1 MNLLDAIMGSRLW
14 ALVKKEFRQT
24 LRNKLLLYLLLVPPT
39 VQLLILSASLD
50 PELHNLSLAVCDQ
63 SNSAISREYVDAF
76 SSSSVFNPVKRF
88 SDRDE
93 TYKMV
98 EQGKASAALIIPSD
112 FEEKY
117 NKENVLESQTIL
129 DGSDAY
135 TANVAS
141 AYLKEIGAHFS
152 PAGENKERK
161 PAVDVDTKMLFNSGL
176 KSSWFFVT
184 GVLGAV
190 LTVVG
195 TLVSSAVL
203 LREKEH
209 GTLEQLLMAPPTAG
223 EIILAKILPLVFL
236 LVCDL
241 VLALLLS
248 RLFFGLPFLCN
259 PLVFLFGAAAY
270 IVSCIGFGML
280 LGTFCSS
287 QRQAQLSSFFISIP
301 LIQLSGSVVPFES
314 MPPFLQNLS
323 QLDPLRYFTLFVRE
337 SLLKGA
343 SMEVL
348 LPNVIFLMG
357 SAALLLSIS
366 AWRFRRQ
373 LG

>member
-1 MNLLDAIMGSRLW
+1 MNIFDAILGSRLW

-63 SNSAISREYVDAF
+63 SNTAISRDYVDAF
-76 SSSSVFNPVKRF
+76 SSASVFNPIKRMNNP
-88 SDRDE
+88 DQ

-112 FEEKY
+112 FAEKY
-117 NKENVLESQTIL
+117 NKENILESQTIL
-129 DGSDAY
+129 DGTDAY
-135 TANVAS
+135 TANVAK
-141 AYLKEIGAHFS
+141 AYLKDIAAHFNPS
-152 PAGENKERK
+152 DINEEHK
-161 PAVDVDTKMLFNSGL
+161 PAVDIETKMLFNSGL

-241 VLALLLS
+241 TLALLLS
-248 RLFFGLPFLCN
+248 RMFFGLPFLCN
-259 PLVFLFGAAAY
+259 PLVFLMGASAY

-314 MPPFLQNLS
+314 MPAFLQSLS
-323 QLDPLRYFTLFVRE
+323 KLDPLRYFTLFVRE

-343 SMEVL
+343 SWDVL
-348 LPNVIFLMG
+348 LPNVAFLII
-357 SAALLLSIS
+357 SASVLLSIS

>member
-1 MNLLDAIMGSRLW
+1 MNLFDAIIGSRLW

-63 SNSAISREYVDAF
+63 SNSAISREYLDAF
-76 SSSSVFNPVKRF
+76 SSSSVFNPVKKF
-88 SDRDE
+88 ADRDE
-93 TYKMV
+93 AYKMV
-98 EQGKASAALIIPSD
+98 EQGKASAALIIPDD
-112 FEEKY
+112 FEQKY
-117 NKENVLESQTIL
+117 NQENLLESQTIL

-141 AYLKEIGAHFS
+141 AYLKEIAAHFN
-152 PAGENKERK
+152 PGDNKEHK
-161 PAVDVDTKMLFNSGL
+161 PAVDVDTKMLFNAGL

-248 RLFFGLPFLCN
+248 KLFFGLPFLCN
-259 PLVFLFGAAAY
+259 PIVFLFGAVAY

-314 MPPFLQNLS
+314 MPAFLQNLS

-343 SMEVL
+343 TMDVL
-348 LPNVIFLMG
+348 LPDVAFLIA